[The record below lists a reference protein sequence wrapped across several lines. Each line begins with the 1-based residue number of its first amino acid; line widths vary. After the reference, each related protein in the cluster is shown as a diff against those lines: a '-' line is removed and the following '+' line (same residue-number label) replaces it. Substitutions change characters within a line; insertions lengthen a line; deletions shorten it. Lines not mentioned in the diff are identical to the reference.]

1 MWLVIA
7 EKPSVAK
14 AIKEAMPVQFEVTIC
29 TLAICS
35 SLPLLTDTV
44 DLDGRRI
51 DRILAQPC
59 A

>member
-14 AIKEAMPVQFEVTIC
+14 AIKEAMPGQFEVTNC
-29 TLAICS
+29 TSAVCS
-35 SLPLLTDTV
+35 SLPLLTDPV

-51 DRILAQPC
+51 DRVLAQPC

>member
-1 MWLVIA
+1 MRLVIA

-14 AIKEAMPVQFEVTIC
+14 AIKEAMPGQLEVSIC
-29 TLAICS
+29 TSAICS
-35 SLPLLTDTV
+35 SLPLLTDPV

>member
-14 AIKEAMPVQFEVTIC
+14 AIKEAMPGQFEVTIC
-29 TLAICS
+29 TSAICS
-35 SLPLLTDTV
+35 SLPLLTDPV

-51 DRILAQPC
+51 DRILARPR

>member
-14 AIKEAMPVQFEVTIC
+14 AIKEAMPGQLEVSIC
-29 TLAICS
+29 TSAICS

-51 DRILAQPC
+51 DRVLAQPC